1 MNFLD
6 IFLKIFMNQNQSRM
20 NPSEIGHQILFQIT
34 KILKSLIIL
43 FIGSVLF
50 CLLMSYL
57 IERILLLMDEGNLH
71 FSNSII
77 FLIVL
82 IFLNL
87 LTIAWALKIA
97 TAKESMNN
105 RDNSQV
111 QQPPSTSPIET
122 AVAALIFDFIK
133 DQEKKRET
141 KNENQQHSGPS
152 T

>member
-1 MNFLD
+1 MNLLD
-6 IFLKIFMNQNQSRM
+6 IILKIFMGHNQSSM
-20 NPSEIGHQILFQIT
+20 NPSEIGNQILLQLK

-57 IERILLLMDEGNLH
+57 IERILFLMDQGNLH

-77 FLIVL
+77 FLLAL
-82 IFLNL
+82 ISLNL
-87 LTIAWALKIA
+87 ITIAWALKIA
-97 TAKESMNN
+97 TAKDGSSKEST
-105 RDNSQV
+105 
-111 QQPPSTSPIET
+111 QQPAVPTTSPIET

-133 DQEKKRET
+133 DQERKREHQ
-141 KNENQQHSGPS
+141 NENHQPPGSS

>member
-1 MNFLD
+1 
-6 IFLKIFMNQNQSRM
+6 MNQNQSRM